1 MKLLH
6 QLTVARK
13 IWLSMLG
20 LLVCL
25 IVAGAWTQQ
34 ATSRALL
41 SAMADMAQNQRMVAQ
56 AIDWRGLTALNSL
69 RRSVIATSS
78 DPELVKALTA
88 QMKTGSEEINALQA
102 RVEKDI
108 DNDADRGAIERIS
121 TARLKV
127 LGLLEKANQ
136 LKARGE
142 DEAARRFVAE
152 SFEPATRAY
161 IGTLDDFVV
170 LQRQQVEAAK
180 IAAQRAEQRVALVAL
195 GVAALVLAVGV
206 AWAGLLV
213 RTIRRPLAQAVA
225 LAEATARGE
234 LRPPPA
240 VQGTDEFAQLM
251 RALGTMVG
259 RLREL
264 IGEVREGAVSV
275 SSASAQISAGNHDLS
290 ARTEHAASSLQ
301 ETASAVEQLSGHAS
315 QSLDTVRQATAI
327 ASETSAAADEG
338 GQMVGRVV
346 KGMGEISLASQ
357 KIADIVGVID
367 GIAFQTNILA
377 LNAAVEAARAG
388 EQGRGFAVV
397 ASEVR
402 ALAGRSATAA
412 KEVKALIG
420 SSSDRV
426 ESGLRLA
433 GEAGAAMTRIVARA
447 KQVSLL
453 MDEMSAAAIEQSA
466 GISQINTAVAQ
477 LDQATQQNAA
487 LVEESAAA
495 ASSLR
500 EQAQRLEQSAGVF
513 TLTAG

>member
-1 MKLLH
+1 MKLLQH
-6 QLTVARK
+6 LTVARK
-13 IWLSMLG
+13 VWLSMLG

-34 ATSRALL
+34 ATRRALL
-41 SAMADMAQNQRMVAQ
+41 QALADMEQNQRMVAE

-78 DPELVKALTA
+78 DSELVKALTA
-88 QMKTGSEEINALQA
+88 QMKTGSAEINALQA
-102 RVEKDI
+102 RIEKDI
-108 DNDADRGAIERIS
+108 DNDADRGAIARIAA
-121 TARLKV
+121 ARVQV
-127 LGLLEKANQ
+127 LGLLDKANQ
-136 LKARGE
+136 LKAHG
-142 DEAARRFVAE
+142 DDDAARRFVAE
-152 SFEPATRAY
+152 AFEPATRAY
-161 IGTLDDFVV
+161 IGTLDDFVA
-170 LQRQQVEAAK
+170 LQRRQVEAAK
-180 IAAQRAEQRVALVAL
+180 QAADKAEQRVALTAL
-195 GVAALVLAVGV
+195 GVAALVLALGV

-225 LAEATARGE
+225 LAESTARGE
-234 LRPPPA
+234 LQRPSA
-240 VQGTDEFAQLM
+240 VHGTDEFAQLM
-251 RALGTMVG
+251 RALATMVG

-264 IGEVREGAVSV
+264 IGEVREGAASV
-275 SSASAQISAGNHDLS
+275 SIASAQISAGNHDLS

-301 ETASAVEQLSGHAS
+301 QTASAVEQLSGHAS

-338 GQMVGRVV
+338 GQMVDRVV
-346 KGMGEISLASQ
+346 QGMGEISLASQ

-377 LNAAVEAARAG
+377 LNAAVEAARAC

-402 ALAGRSATAA
+402 ALAGRSAAAA
-412 KEVKALIG
+412 KEVKLLIG
-420 SSSDRV
+420 SSADRV
-426 ESGLRLA
+426 ESGLRIA

-447 KQVSLL
+447 KQVSQL

-500 EQAQRLEQSAGVF
+500 DQARRLEQSAGVF